1 MFDDESFLDTIKS
14 IDNFNFC
21 FVIFHVFFYLN
32 FEHFLFDRDVNFVY
46 KLNEHILDFFSK

>member
-32 FEHFLFDRDVNFVY
+32 FENFLFDRDVNFVY